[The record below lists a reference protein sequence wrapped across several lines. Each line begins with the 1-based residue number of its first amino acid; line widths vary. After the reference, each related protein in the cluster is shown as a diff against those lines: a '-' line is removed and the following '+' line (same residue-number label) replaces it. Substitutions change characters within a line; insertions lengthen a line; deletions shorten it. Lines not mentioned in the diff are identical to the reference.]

1 MIRNLNNFK
10 TLKVRTKAHLV
21 LYTYIN
27 NRLNILLSKTNDSP
41 TFILPSTLITPEDN
55 VATFA
60 LVRLMISDY
69 LGIFSQ
75 KSLNKLQLK
84 QELTQDDIRKVP
96 LKWFELI
103 DSPDYFEW
111 CDTISSEKIIQYD
124 EIDDEILYFMEIN
137 EIDLD
142 FLNKNLSLLGISF
155 SFIYYSYRDTSF
167 NNVNYDTKCLL
178 NKFDFDL
185 HIQNTLESLKLDES
199 SYYII
204 LSIKEAS
211 TKVKDQAGFF
221 HFPALFQGIYK
232 ENKEKWLLYAAG
244 NLIFPSDEIL
254 KRTKAIIIPGSAL
267 NLYNE
272 IPFIPRTVEWL
283 KEIHS
288 NYPHVKVLG
297 ICFGEQL
304 ICYTHGGKVDM
315 LEEKKKD
322 KSYFVKNPTAI
333 QFTEDFWEIPFI
345 KQSGVPKKN
354 EYVIS
359 EAHGDEVTEYPDL
372 FKNYGSSDTCK
383 NEVFVSNDNRYF
395 LIQGHPEYSPP
406 FMIVR
411 AFKFFTGGKI
421 LSEEEMEKIKSN
433 MKQVMKPEV
442 DSSAWRGFCYSFLK
456 N

>member
-1 MIRNLNNFK
+1 MIKSQNIFK
-10 TLKVRTKAHLV
+10 TLKQRTRAHLV

-27 NRLNILLSKTNDSP
+27 DSLNIILSKNAQSTTYN
-41 TFILPSTLITPEDN
+41 LPNTAITPEDN

-60 LVRLMISDY
+60 LVRLMISEY

-75 KSLNKLQLK
+75 KSMNKLLLR
-84 QELTQDDIRKVP
+84 QEITNDDIRKEP

-103 DSPDYFEW
+103 DSPDYTEW
-111 CDTISSEKIIQYD
+111 CDLISSDNVFQYD
-124 EIDDEILYFMEIN
+124 NLEEEIVFFKEIDQ
-137 EIDLD
+137 IDCEL
-142 FLNKNLSLLGISF
+142 LNSNLSNLGVSMSF
-155 SFIYYSYRDTSF
+155 MYYNYRDTSF
-167 NNVNYDTKCLL
+167 SNINDQTRSLL
-178 NKFDFDL
+178 TSFDFDM
-185 HIQNTLESLKLDES
+185 HIQNTIQSFKKEEF

-211 TKVKDQAGFF
+211 TNAKDQAGFF

-232 ENKEKWLLYAAG
+232 ENNEKWLLYSAG

-267 NLYNE
+267 NLYNN
-272 IPFIPRTVEWL
+272 IPFIPQTVEWL
-283 KEIHS
+283 KEIHN
-288 NYPHVKVLG
+288 NYPNLKLLG

-304 ICYTHGGKVDM
+304 ICYAHGGIVDM
-315 LEEKKKD
+315 LEAKKKD
-322 KSYFVKNPTAI
+322 KTYFVRTPTAI
-333 QFTEDFWEIPFI
+333 KLAEEFWEIPFI

-359 EAHGDEVTEYPDL
+359 QAHGDEVTEYPE
-372 FKNYGSSDTCK
+372 FVKNYGSSDTCK
-383 NEVFVSNDNRYF
+383 NEVFVSNDYRYF
-395 LIQGHPEYSPP
+395 LIQGHPEYSPD

-411 AFKFFTGGKI
+411 AFKFFTGGKT

-433 MKQVMKPEV
+433 MRQIMKPQV
-442 DSSAWRGFCYSFLK
+442 DLSAWRGFCFSFLK